1 MIRRPPRS
9 TLFPYTTLFRS
20 FQRLPAFRRHVEQL
34 AAALGALIGGLTPD
48 EPTDGLDRAPDGR
61 AVDGDLDEVEG
72 LGERLVQRQGQPG
85 QRDVRRTTVEEE
97 LAIAGVDLGNQI
109 GMMGPTLAPALRPA
123 TNT

>member
-34 AAALGALIGGLTPD
+34 AAALAALIGGLTPD

-72 LGERLVQRQGQPG
+72 LGERLVHPQGQPG
-85 QRDVRRTTVEEE
+85 ERDVRRTIVEEE
-97 LAIAGVDLGNQI
+97 LVIDVLGRGVQI
-109 GMMGPTLAPALRPA
+109 GMMGPAPGPAARP
-123 TNT
+123 